1 MLPEE
6 LDEFEEERRK
16 RRKIKSTT
24 NVCVHVVKK
33 SRDFVYILC
42 ALLTLETNKTVFVN
56 DLFAIFVFKNN
67 KFSIS
72 IKLMHKVNSVKQLF
86 VGIKA
91 ALQTSVVA
99 NHLQRDHALQ
109 RC

>member
-33 SRDFVYILC
+33 SHDFVYILC

-56 DLFAIFVFKNN
+56 EK
-67 KFSIS
+67 KKK
-72 IKLMHKVNSVKQLF
+72 KLSKEKLSYEN
-86 VGIKA
+86 
-91 ALQTSVVA
+91 
-99 NHLQRDHALQ
+99 
-109 RC
+109 

>member
-16 RRKIKSTT
+16 RRKIKSTS

-56 DLFAIFVFKNN
+56 EKKKKILVHSNLTNSNLDKLNKKRCMSFV
-67 KFSIS
+67 
-72 IKLMHKVNSVKQLF
+72 
-86 VGIKA
+86 VGK
-91 ALQTSVVA
+91 T
-99 NHLQRDHALQ
+99 
-109 RC
+109 